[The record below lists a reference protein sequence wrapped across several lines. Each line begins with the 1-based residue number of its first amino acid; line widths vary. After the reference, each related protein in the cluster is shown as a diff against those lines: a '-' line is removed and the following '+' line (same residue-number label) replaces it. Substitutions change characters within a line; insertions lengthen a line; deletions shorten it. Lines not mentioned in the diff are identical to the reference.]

1 MRNISFIFAL
11 ALLLSSCGAVEK
23 YNQQI
28 SKLHSPEELH
38 EDINNTY
45 KLLQNRHPDLYWYI
59 SKDSLDRNFS
69 DLKKSITEPIS
80 SQDFYIKLAPVIA
93 SIRQGHTNV
102 YPPSLRQTKEDKK
115 ANGKRHN
122 PFRQLNF
129 QAVKNDIYIA
139 NNYGK
144 DSTIL
149 VGSKLLRIENKPI
162 DSLINSF
169 KKLITGDGYNT
180 SFSPIITR
188 KNIGYFYTK
197 THSRK
202 DSILLHLEKND
213 SIYTKYVFAYE
224 NKPKKDS
231 LKETT
236 KTKKP
241 KLSKVAKKLAKQKK
255 KDRKKWES
263 KHGYN
268 KYTKELTRNLTFLTP
283 DSTHTVAYMKIRSFT
298 NGRYYKFY
306 EESFAKIDS
315 AKAQNL
321 IIDLRG
327 NSGGRLKEI
336 RKFYA
341 FLTAKEFAF
350 LAPSKMTKRMSY
362 MYPTLHN
369 KNWLMKSL
377 AIVFY
382 PIHTPYFQLTKVRK
396 VDKEIYFNLKTKPQ
410 EPEEK
415 NYKGTI
421 YLLIDG
427 NSFSASSVLSA
438 HLKATKRAIIVGEE
452 TGGAYNGTI
461 AGQMI
466 LKRLPNS
473 KVLLRAGVLNIK
485 TPYTATPDGYG
496 VKPDVYIPTTT
507 FGKDEQL
514 DWVLDT
520 IIQGVK
526 TP

>member
-1 MRNISFIFAL
+1 MKNILLFLSI
-11 ALLLSSCGAVEK
+11 ALLLGSCGAVEK

-38 EDINNTY
+38 EDVNYTY
-45 KLLQNRHPDLYWYI
+45 KLLQDRHPDLYWYI
-59 SKDSLDRNFS
+59 SKDSLDKHFS
-69 DLKKSITEPIS
+69 DLKKSITDSIS
-80 SQDFYIKLAPVIA
+80 SQDFYKKLAPVIA
-93 SIRQGHTNV
+93 SIKQGHTNV
-102 YPPSLRQTKEDKK
+102 YPPSLRQTKDDKK
-115 ANGKRHN
+115 TNGKRHN
-122 PFRQLNF
+122 PFRQLSF
-129 QAVKNDIYIA
+129 KPVKKDIYIA

-162 DSLINSF
+162 DSLLDSF
-169 KKLITGDGYNT
+169 KNLTTGDGYNT
-180 SFSPIITR
+180 SFIPIITR
-188 KNIGYFYTK
+188 KYIGYFYTK

-213 SIYTKYVFAYE
+213 SIYTKYIYAYE
-224 NKPKKDS
+224 KKSKKDS

-241 KLSKVAKKLAKQKK
+241 KLNKAAKKLAKQKK

-268 KYTKELTRNLTFLTP
+268 KYTKELTRNLTFLSP

-298 NGRYYKFY
+298 NGPYYKFY

-315 AKAQNL
+315 AKVQSL

-327 NSGGRLKEI
+327 NSGGRLREI
-336 RKFYA
+336 RRFYA
-341 FLTAKEFAF
+341 FLTDKEFAF

-369 KNWLMKSL
+369 KNWLIKSL
-377 AIVFY
+377 AVVFY
-382 PIHTPYFQLTKVRK
+382 PIYTPYLQINNVKKIDNEV
-396 VDKEIYFNLKTKPQ
+396 YFYLRTKPQ

-438 HLKATKRAIIVGEE
+438 HLEATKRATIVGEE

-466 LKRLPNS
+466 LKKLPNS
-473 KVLLRAGVLNIK
+473 KVLLRAGVFNIK
-485 TPYTATPDGYG
+485 TPHNATPDGYG
-496 VKPDVYIPTTT
+496 VKPDVYIPTTS
-507 FGKDEQL
+507 FEKDEQL
-514 DWVLDT
+514 DWVLED
-520 IIQGVK
+520 IIQ
-526 TP
+526 